1 MARITVHLH
10 GRPKDKALR
19 MVIEEHA
26 KRLSGRGVILLC
38 HEDKSSDDFE
48 DRLLKLNG
56 NLILLDES
64 GISMDSIEFSK
75 LIAEVSL
82 ASSDLEFAV
91 ASADG
96 FSEAMRQNSTSL
108 LSLSKMTMPHELAAA
123 VLMEQLYRASEINR
137 GSPYHRQERE

>member
-10 GRPKDKALR
+10 GRPKDRALR

-26 KRLSGRGVILLC
+26 KRLSGRGIKLLF
-38 HEDKSSDDFE
+38 HEEKSSDDFE
-48 DRLLKLNG
+48 DKLLKLNG

-64 GISMDSIEFSK
+64 GTSMDSMEFSK
-75 LIAEVSL
+75 LISEVSL
-82 ASSDLEFAV
+82 ASSDIEFAV

-96 FSEAMRQNSTSL
+96 FSEEMRQNSNSL

-137 GSPYHRQERE
+137 GSPYHRQKRE

>member
-1 MARITVHLH
+1 
-10 GRPKDKALR
+10 

-26 KRLSGRGVILLC
+26 KRLSGRGIKLLF
-38 HEDKSSDDFE
+38 HEEKSSDDFE
-48 DRLLKLNG
+48 DKLLKLNG

-64 GISMDSIEFSK
+64 GTSMDSMEFSK
-75 LIAEVSL
+75 LISEVSL
-82 ASSDLEFAV
+82 ASSDIEFAV

-96 FSEAMRQNSTSL
+96 FSEEMRQNSNSL

-137 GSPYHRQERE
+137 GSPYHRQKRE

>member
-19 MVIEEHA
+19 IVIEEHA
-26 KRLSGRGVILLC
+26 KTLCGRGVKLLC

-56 NLILLDES
+56 DLILLDES
-64 GISMDSIEFSK
+64 GISMNSIEFSK

-96 FSEAMRQNSTSL
+96 FSEAMRLNSTSL

-137 GSPYHRQERE
+137 GSPYHRQKRE

>member
-1 MARITVHLH
+1 
-10 GRPKDKALR
+10 
-19 MVIEEHA
+19 MVIEEHVR
-26 KRLSGRGVILLC
+26 RLSGRGVKLLC

-64 GISMDSIEFSK
+64 GISMDSIEFAK

-137 GSPYHRQERE
+137 GSPYHRRERE

>member
-1 MARITVHLH
+1 
-10 GRPKDKALR
+10 

-26 KRLSGRGVILLC
+26 KRISGRGVKLLF

-48 DRLLKLNG
+48 GRLLKLNG

-64 GISMDSIEFSK
+64 GVSMDSIEFSK

-82 ASSDLEFAV
+82 ASKDLDFAI

-96 FSEAMRQNSTSL
+96 FSEEMRLNSTSL

-137 GSPYHRQERE
+137 GSPYHRRERE

>member
-1 MARITVHLH
+1 
-10 GRPKDKALR
+10 

-26 KRLSGRGVILLC
+26 KRLSGRGIKLLF
-38 HEDKSSDDFE
+38 HEEKSSDDFE
-48 DRLLKLNG
+48 DKLLKLNG

-64 GISMDSIEFSK
+64 GTSMDSMEFSK
-75 LIAEVSL
+75 LISEVSL
-82 ASSDLEFAV
+82 ASSDIEFAV

-96 FSEAMRQNSTSL
+96 FSEAMRQNSNSL

-137 GSPYHRQERE
+137 GSPYHRQKRE

>member
-1 MARITVHLH
+1 
-10 GRPKDKALR
+10 
-19 MVIEEHA
+19 MVIEEYA
-26 KRLSGRGVILLC
+26 RRLSGSGVKLMC

-96 FSEAMRQNSTSL
+96 FSEAMKQNSTSL

-137 GSPYHRQERE
+137 GSPYHRQKRE

>member
-10 GRPKDKALR
+10 GRPKDRALR

-26 KRLSGRGVILLC
+26 KRLSGRGIKLLF
-38 HEDKSSDDFE
+38 HEEKSSDDFE
-48 DRLLKLNG
+48 DKLLKLNG

-64 GISMDSIEFSK
+64 GTSMDSMEFSK
-75 LIAEVSL
+75 LISEVSL
-82 ASSDLEFAV
+82 ASSDIEFAV

-96 FSEAMRQNSTSL
+96 FSEAMRQNSNSL

-137 GSPYHRQERE
+137 GSPYHRQKRE

>member
-1 MARITVHLH
+1 
-10 GRPKDKALR
+10 

-26 KRLSGRGVILLC
+26 KRLSGRGIKLLF
-38 HEDKSSDDFE
+38 HEEKSSDDFE
-48 DRLLKLNG
+48 DKLLKLNG

-64 GISMDSIEFSK
+64 GTSMDSMEFSK
-75 LIAEVSL
+75 LISEVSL
-82 ASSDLEFAV
+82 ASSDIEFAV

-96 FSEAMRQNSTSL
+96 FSEEMRQNSNSL

-137 GSPYHRQERE
+137 GSPYHRQERQ

>member
-1 MARITVHLH
+1 
-10 GRPKDKALR
+10 
-19 MVIEEHA
+19 MVIEEHVR
-26 KRLSGRGVILLC
+26 RLSGRGVKLLC

-137 GSPYHRQERE
+137 GSPYHRRERE